1 LVNYS
6 KKITPMRRYFILML
20 IVVAGFLF
28 VNFNIA
34 DSNIPQEEVKSEK
47 PQYHVPDDV
56 QQIIDNSCYGCH
68 NSESKNEKG
77 KKKLQ
82 FDKMSDLKTY
92 KQVGSLA
99 DIADVVTEG
108 DMPPEKF
115 LKKYPERQPSKEEQE
130 RLVSWA
136 NNLAKQLTPED

>member
-1 LVNYS
+1 
-6 KKITPMRRYFILML
+6 MRRFL
-20 IVVAGFLF
+20 IFTLSIAVGFLF
-28 VNFNIA
+28 VNFSLAKNS
-34 DSNIPQEEVKSEK
+34 DPQEEVKTEK

-92 KQVGSLA
+92 KQVGKLA

-115 LKKYPERQPSKEEQE
+115 LKKYPERQLSKEDTEK
-130 RLVSWA
+130 LVSWA